1 MQENCRW
8 SVAFRFVMSEALAW
22 LGSVFALAV
31 GAASLYR
38 MRIHQ
43 RSEERE
49 RELSLRSSQL
59 ERDSF
64 RSELLHQALDLKG
77 QLIEAHSLAGHVDA
91 DPSAHIAL
99 VGRLEQAMVLVDRQI
114 DDLIPQ
120 YHRDDG
126 GNDLLVMLA
135 ARHAGVSA
143 LSAGDEQE
151 RNR

>member
-1 MQENCRW
+1 MI
-8 SVAFRFVMSEALAW
+8 SEALPM
-22 LGSVFALAV
+22 FATLFVAAV
-31 GAASLYR
+31 SAAVLYR
-38 MRIHQ
+38 TRIHQ

-49 RELSLRSSQL
+49 RELSLRASQL

-77 QLIEAHSLAGHVDA
+77 QLIEAHSLAVHTDA
-91 DPSAHIAL
+91 DPSMHIAL
-99 VGRLEQAMVLVDRQI
+99 VGKLENAMVLVDRQI

-143 LSAGDEQE
+143 LSTGDEQE